1 MHESYLY
8 EYAVIR
14 VIPRLEREE
23 FVNVGVILF
32 CKRKNFLQMRYL
44 VVKEKI
50 QAICKEFD
58 IEQVAQNLESF
69 QLIAEGNKKAG
80 PIAALEVSERFRWIT
95 AVKSSSIQT
104 SRPHPGY
111 TQDLETT
118 FERLYREL
126 VL

>member
-69 QLIAEGNKKAG
+69 QLITEGNKKAG

>member
-8 EYAVIR
+8 EYAIIR

-23 FVNVGVILF
+23 FVNVGLLLF
-32 CKRKNFLQMRYL
+32 CKRKKYLQMRYW
-44 VVKEKI
+44 VPDEKI
-50 QAICKEFD
+50 MAICKEFD
-58 IEQVAQNLESF
+58 IEQVTQNLESF
-69 QLIAEGNKKAG
+69 QRITEGKKEAG
-80 PIAALEVSERFRWIT
+80 PIAALEMSERFRWIT

-111 TQDLETT
+111 SSDLDAT
-118 FERLYREL
+118 FERLYAEL